1 PAVRAL
7 AAQEPLVPAAARLDV
22 SHRDQGLGTH
32 LSLQRNGSRTG
43 RTPCKWRCGR
53 AGTVARPLDPRPTP
67 PAQAGQG
74 GDHVPHLLAP
84 GAAPTSA
91 RAPGRGAAPAPARP
105 PRCPT
110 YTPASTSPPP
120 SAAAAPNGS
129 PSSGIASASVASGS
143 RYRYSPARAAP
154 NRDTPSCQNHCP
166 SARPGIARYS
176 SAATPRGE

>member
-1 PAVRAL
+1 ELVRFEPEQRAVAVGPVMLVGDGAVVVLDIDAVQLEEQAAVAHEPLVLAPAVRAL

-22 SHRDQGLGTH
+22 SHRDQGLGSH
-32 LSLQRNGSRTG
+32 LSLQRNGSRTV

-91 RAPGRGAAPAPARP
+91 RAPGPGAA
-105 PRCPT
+105 
-110 YTPASTSPPP
+110 
-120 SAAAAPNGS
+120 SA
-129 PSSGIASASVASGS
+129 
-143 RYRYSPARAAP
+143 
-154 NRDTPSCQNHCP
+154 
-166 SARPGIARYS
+166 
-176 SAATPRGE
+176 